1 MWFVEKP
8 FRINL
13 NWVYYTSMTTW
24 KEIKEKFELHKNKVV
39 LVVCFILVFIVGF
52 GSGRFA
58 GKGESVTTSV
68 PSNYTTT
75 ANKAKASPPAPKEKG
90 TDPEVLGQATSGPPV
105 GAMTAEC
112 PIKGNISSTGRNL
125 YHVKGGAF
133 YERVKAERCFNTKA
147 EAEADGFVASS
158 R

>member
-1 MWFVEKP
+1 M
-8 FRINL
+8 L
-13 NWVYYTSMTTW
+13 TW
-24 KEIKEKFELHKNKVV
+24 KEIKTKFELHKDKFV
-39 LVVCFILVFIVGF
+39 LAVCFILVFIVGF

-58 GKGESVTTSV
+58 GKAGTPQPSV

-75 ANKAKASPPAPKEKG
+75 TNKAKAAPAVSKEA
-90 TDPEVLGQATSGPPV
+90 DPVPQVEGVATTAPAV
-105 GAMTAEC
+105 GEITAEC
-112 PIKGNISSTGRNL
+112 PIKGNISSSGRNL

-147 EAEADGFVASS
+147 EAEAEGFVASS

>member
-1 MWFVEKP
+1 MW
-8 FRINL
+8 
-13 NWVYYTSMTTW
+13 TW
-24 KEIKEKFELHKNKVV
+24 KEIKTKFELHKNKFV
-39 LVVCFILVFIVGF
+39 LGVCFVLVFIVGF

-58 GKGESVTTSV
+58 GKNNMPEPFV

-75 ANKAKASPPAPKEKG
+75 ANKAKAVNKEADPAP
-90 TDPEVLGQATSGPPV
+90 EVKGQATTAPV
-105 GAMTAEC
+105 VGVITAEC

-147 EAEADGFVASS
+147 EAEQAGFVASS